1 MIRDH
6 EKAVL
11 KTWKL
16 GKRNARIMGKLN
28 QRFLGGFHTYF
39 KLTLLG
45 EGERRLGEQ
54 TYLKQV
60 CSRGNTVLGPKPPRW
75 NPGRAPRNLSRS
87 MTVSIFKTVPSGNII
102 TTYMRPLE
110 REERLSYDFNKSP
123 KISSSIFTCKVGYSN
138 PGMSTYVD
146 FARLA
151 IGTYFRDPKS
161 EPYNEGGGVISFFER
176 GTYNNAVWFGYLFLE
191 PNIAKQLKSGKME
204 VITAELN

>member
-1 MIRDH
+1 
-6 EKAVL
+6 
-11 KTWKL
+11 
-16 GKRNARIMGKLN
+16 MGKLN

-60 CSRGNTVLGPKPPRW
+60 CSRGNTVLGPKPPHWIWYR
-75 NPGRAPRNLSRS
+75 GRAPMNLSKS
-87 MTVSIFKTVPSGNII
+87 MMVSIFKTVPSGNII

-123 KISSSIFTCKVGYSN
+123 KISSSIFTCKIGYSN